1 MPKFMAVHPLPGP
14 ATVAD
19 ATPIAKA
26 VRANSTASA
35 YWVRSWAQCTE
46 DGRISKLFCEWNA
59 GNAGEIR
66 KALQGIQLPTEGIY
80 PLMVVDS
87 EDYR

>member
-14 ATVAD
+14 TTVAD
-19 ATPIAKA
+19 ATPIAKE
-26 VRANSTASA
+26 VRANTTAGA
-35 YWVRSWAQCTE
+35 FRVRCWAQCTE
-46 DGRISKLFCEWNA
+46 DGKISKLFCEWNA

-66 KALQGIQLPTEGIY
+66 RALQGIQLPTEGIY

>member
-1 MPKFMAVHPLPGP
+1 MPKFLAVHPLPGP
-14 ATVAD
+14 TAVTD
-19 ATPIAKA
+19 ATPIAKM

-46 DGRISKLFCEWNA
+46 DGKIAKLFCEWNA
-59 GNAGEIR
+59 GNIEEI
-66 KALQGIQLPTEGIY
+66 KSALQNIQLPTEGIY

>member
-1 MPKFMAVHPLPGP
+1 MPKFIAVHPLPGP

-19 ATPIAKA
+19 ATPIAKT

-46 DGRISKLFCEWNA
+46 DGKITKLFCEWNA
-59 GNAGEIR
+59 GSVREIQ
-66 KALQGIQLPTEGIY
+66 KALENVQLPTEGIY